1 MKLSELAAGVG
12 IQAHGSVDAEVLGI
26 TYDSRR
32 TRAGDLF
39 CAIPGFRTDGHR
51 YVEDAR
57 RRGAVACLVERADAV
72 PAGMPYLQVPSA
84 RVSTARVAAHFFGC
98 PSRNLWMVGVTGTN
112 GKTTTT
118 HLIRTIL
125 EQAASLPTGL
135 MGTVHTVMGS
145 NEWHEDRTTPEAP
158 DLQATLR
165 QMADFGMRA
174 VAMEVSS
181 HALALH
187 RVDQVH
193 YDVGVFTNLTQDHL
207 DFHRDF
213 EDYFSAKAQLFERLG
228 EGPAKGPRAAI
239 LNADDAWAG
248 RLVGYTRM
256 PILTYGIAQ
265 RADVRAVDVRIDRF
279 GADFT
284 VILPDGSETPVH
296 LRLSGRYNV
305 SNALA
310 ALAVGHL
317 QNLSGPAM
325 AAALAQQAGV
335 AGRFELIDCGQP
347 FGVVVDYA
355 HTPDGMENVLKAI
368 REFARGRVILVFGA
382 GGDRDQGK
390 RPQMGE
396 VAGRLTDLFV
406 VTTDNPR
413 GEDPADIAGQ
423 VEEGV
428 RAVGGQ
434 YVREMDRR
442 LAIRHAFSAAR
453 PDDLVLIAGKGHENY
468 QIYRDHT
475 EYFDD
480 REEARAALRER
491 GFSCP

>member
-1 MKLSELAAGVG
+1 MRLSELAAGVG
-12 IQAHGSVDAEVLGI
+12 LTATGDVDVLGI

-57 RRGAVACLVERADAV
+57 RRGAVACLVERESAV
-72 PAGMPYLQVPSA
+72 PSGMPYIPVQSA
-84 RVSTARVAAHFFGC
+84 RVSTARVAACFFGH

-118 HLIRTIL
+118 HLIRTVL
-125 EQAASLPTGL
+125 EQAAGIPTGL
-135 MGTVHTVMGS
+135 MGTVHTVMGA

-187 RVDQVH
+187 RVDQVY
-193 YDVGVFTNLTQDHL
+193 YDVGVFTNLTQDHM

-213 EDYFSAKAQLFERLG
+213 EDYFAAKAQLFERLG
-228 EGPAKGPRAAI
+228 EGPVKGPRAAI

-265 RADVRAVDVRIDRF
+265 RADVRAIDVRIDRY

-284 VILPDGSETPVH
+284 AVLPDGSKTPVH
-296 LRLSGRYNV
+296 LKLSGRYNV

-317 QNLSGPAM
+317 QGLPGPRM
-325 AAALAQQAGV
+325 AEALASQAGV
-335 AGRFELIDCGQP
+335 PGRFELIDCGQP
-347 FGVVVDYA
+347 FGVIVDYA
-355 HTPDGMENVLKAI
+355 HTPDGMENVLRAI
-368 REFARGRVILVFGA
+368 REFVHGRVILVFGA
-382 GGDRDQGK
+382 GGDRDQAK
-390 RPQMGE
+390 RPLMGE

-413 GEDPADIAGQ
+413 SEDAADIATQ
-423 VEEGV
+423 VEQGI
-428 RAVGGQ
+428 RAAGGQ
-434 YVREMDRR
+434 FIREMDRR
-442 LAIRHAFSAAR
+442 VAIRRAFADAR
-453 PDDLVLIAGKGHENY
+453 PEDLVLIAGKGHENY

-491 GFSCP
+491 GFVCP